1 MSRRNVIRQIQRECR
16 SESIRHRNLQLPQ
29 VGQRRAGQVGFIAFT
44 SLFHSKRLINSPSLY
59 KNQSR
64 SAKIYYVERI
74 NHTSIVQGV
83 PGGTCRS
90 LLYGMIK
97 DPFRSMKIGIT
108 IFFRA
113 FVLCLCKFC
122 IFRNFL
128 LKTHLGYCRTP
139 KLYTPFLQFVKNSSI
154 VI

>member
-1 MSRRNVIRQIQRECR
+1 MSRRNVIGQIQRECR

-29 VGQRRAGQVGFIAFT
+29 VGQRRAVQVGFIAFT

-83 PGGTCRS
+83 SGGTCRS

-108 IFFRA
+108 IFFKLSF
-113 FVLCLCKFC
+113 FVCVSFVFSE
-122 IFRNFL
+122 IFL
-128 LKTHLGYCRTP
+128 LKPLLGYCRTP
-139 KLYTPFLQFVKNSSI
+139 KLHTPFLQVVKNSSI